1 MKIFI
6 RKGGGADLFETFVSV
21 REAGR
26 KRMMLLEEGG

>member
-6 RKGGGADLFETFVSV
+6 RNGEGAGLFETFVSV

-26 KRMMLLEEGG
+26 KRMMLMEEGG